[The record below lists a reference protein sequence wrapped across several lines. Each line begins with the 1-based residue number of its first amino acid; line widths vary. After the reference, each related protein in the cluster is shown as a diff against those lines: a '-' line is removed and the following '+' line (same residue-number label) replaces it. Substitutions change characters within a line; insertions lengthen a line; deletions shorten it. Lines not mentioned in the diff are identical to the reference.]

1 MKNDFDVK
9 MISKLVRH
17 CNYINRLL
25 EDGLDMENT
34 FEMKVVVDDQI
45 YKVDQEVQVNDEEFT
60 QVQKPQVD
68 KMIELAAIIKEH
80 LINLRSRSNSILKS
94 NSGKSGLILN

>member
-1 MKNDFDVK
+1 